1 MVVPGRDFE
10 LQGGPR
16 GLARRDRRR
25 LLWRAPNAQRRTT
38 AVDLFPAIAQQVVVD
53 AEGGIRYWPD
63 VLPPEAAQ
71 AWFRRLRGG
80 AAWKHESRPMYE
92 RIVDVPR
99 LMASYRTDTAP
110 PALGLADLLALVQSL
125 APAPYTSV
133 GMNLYRDGNDSVA
146 MHGDKMHLVAAG
158 HPITLVSL
166 GDPRRMLVRARAP
179 GSQAIAL
186 DLAPGS
192 VLAMSHA
199 SQLTHEHGIPKTRR
213 PVGERISVVF
223 RVRP

>member
-1 MVVPGRDFE
+1 M
-10 LQGGPR
+10 
-16 GLARRDRRR
+16 
-25 LLWRAPNAQRRTT
+25 
-38 AVDLFPAIAQQVVVD
+38 DLFPAIAQQVIAD

-63 VLPPEAAQ
+63 VLSPEDAE
-71 AWFRRLRGG
+71 AWFRRLRDG
-80 AAWKHESRPMYE
+80 ADWKHEQRPMYE

-99 LMASYRTDTAP
+99 LMASYRVDAAP
-110 PALGLADLLALVQSL
+110 PALALHELLATVQSL
-125 APAPYTSV
+125 APAPYTSI

-166 GDPRRMLVRARAP
+166 GAPRRMLVRARAE
-179 GSQAIAL
+179 GSQAIAF

-199 SQLTHEHGIPKTRR
+199 SQQTHEHGIPKTRKA
-213 PVGERISVVF
+213 VGERISVVF